1 MNLVKKLAISA
12 ATVSLAA
19 TAFMSPVFADAD
31 ASNDHISDH
40 SHARSKAEDNDTYRT
55 RVRNSRTIVVNA
67 NVGIANTGGNTQ
79 RTRNGDDNK
88 LTTGKADV
96 WGKNNADVNTTVIT
110 Y

>member
-19 TAFMSPVFADAD
+19 AAFMTPVFADAD
-31 ASNDHISDH
+31 ASNDNTSNH
-40 SHARSKAEDNDTYRT
+40 SHARSRAEDNDTYTT
-55 RVRNSRTIVVNA
+55 RVRNSRTRVVSV

-79 RTRNGDDNK
+79 RTRNGDSNK

-96 WGKNNADVNTTVIT
+96 WGENNTNVNTTVIT